1 MFGVVNR
8 LSLSVDRLF
17 SNGAEGLF
25 ITSYPL
31 THDWF
36 IRGLLSL
43 KRDKKLSSKL
53 KRCQIRPFP
62 IHEVRFIREDV
73 VFTVS

>member
-25 ITSYPL
+25 HYVISANTM
-31 THDWF
+31 
-36 IRGLLSL
+36 IGLYADYCHWNEI
-43 KRDKKLSSKL
+43 KNCRQN
-53 KRCQIRPFP
+53 KRCQIRSFP
-62 IHEVRFIREDV
+62 IHEVSFICEDV